1 MGRIL
6 LVVRLAARNLRR
18 RPAEAALLLLAI
30 TAATTVLTL
39 GLVLRGVTD
48 DPYQNTRQATAGP
61 DVVASFAP
69 DPATGQPA
77 DVAGMEALT
86 DAPGVIDH
94 SGPYPVVGAELEADG
109 LTGSRRTPRGE
120 VVGGAAGVW
129 AVGRDP
135 AAAAV
140 DQPQLTQGSWVRDGG
155 AVVEAGFAD
164 ALDVREGD
172 QITLRTRLCTFDTPT
187 GPADC
192 GVVNGRSFRVVGVAV
207 TAAARPYPGVCVAP
221 ECPWV
226 AEARRGAMEDAMAE
240 GPPADDPPPDEAV
253 NNEPFVEAPVEP
265 GLVWLTEADARGLA
279 PAEEHLSYVVNL
291 KLADPADA
299 PAFVNAH
306 FSPGDIG
313 PIMSTSAP
321 LILESWQ
328 DIRDG
333 HDQVMKDQGQVLQI
347 GSRLLGLLAVASVA
361 VLVGGRMADQTRRVG
376 LLKAVGGTPR
386 LVAAVLLAEYV
397 VVALLAAAAGLAA
410 GWLAAPLLTDPGA
423 ALLGRAGAPS
433 LTLATAGQVTAVAL
447 GVAVIATFVPAV
459 RAARTSTV
467 HALAD
472 AARPPRRT
480 PWLIAISARLPV
492 PLLLGLRVAA
502 RRPRRVVLSTASIAV
517 TVTGIVAVLAAHA
530 QNNQDAQLVGGTDPG
545 TVRMNQVLLVITVT
559 LVALAAVNAIF
570 VTWATALDAKHAS
583 ALARALGATPQQV
596 STGLSVAQVLP
607 ALVGAVL
614 GIAGGLA
621 LFAALGGGDDGVT
634 GPPLWQLL
642 AVVPGTVLV
651 VAALTTIPA
660 RLGARRPTAE
670 ILQAEL
676 A

>member
-1 MGRIL
+1 MI
-6 LVVRLAARNLRR
+6 N
-18 RPAEAALLLLAI
+18 
-30 TAATTVLTL
+30 
-39 GLVLRGVTD
+39 
-48 DPYQNTRQATAGP
+48 
-61 DVVASFAP
+61 
-69 DPATGQPA
+69 
-77 DVAGMEALT
+77 
-86 DAPGVIDH
+86 
-94 SGPYPVVGAELEADG
+94 
-109 LTGSRRTPRGE
+109 
-120 VVGGAAGVW
+120 
-129 AVGRDP
+129 
-135 AAAAV
+135 
-140 DQPQLTQGSWVRDGG
+140 
-155 AVVEAGFAD
+155 
-164 ALDVREGD
+164 
-172 QITLRTRLCTFDTPT
+172 
-187 GPADC
+187 
-192 GVVNGRSFRVVGVAV
+192 RSFQVVGVAV
-207 TAAARPYPGVCVAP
+207 TAAATPYPGVCFGWD
-221 ECPWV
+221 CPGI
-226 AEARRGAMEDAMAE
+226 AEAMSDPDAGRPASDEPEIADDAE
-240 GPPADDPPPDEAV
+240 APAD
-253 NNEPFVEAPVEP
+253 PVEP

-279 PAEEHLSYVVNL
+279 PTEEALSYVVNL

-299 PAFVNAH
+299 PAFVNAR
-306 FSPGDIG
+306 FP
-313 PIMSTSAP
+313 TNWNAP
-321 LILESWQ
+321 VLQSWQ

-333 HDQVMKDQGQVLQI
+333 HDQMVQDQRRVLLI

-386 LVAAVLLAEYV
+386 MVAVVLLTEYLV
-397 VVALLAAAAGLAA
+397 LALLAAAAGLAA

-423 ALLGRAGAPS
+423 GLLGSAGAPS
-433 LTLATAGQVTAVAL
+433 LTLSTAGQVTAVAL
-447 GVAVIATFVPAV
+447 GVAVLATFVPAV

-480 PWLIAISARLPV
+480 AWLIAISARLPV

-502 RRPRRVVLSTASIAV
+502 RRPRRVVLSTVSIAI
-517 TVTGIVAVLAAHA
+517 TVSGIVAVLAAKA
-530 QNNQDAQLVGGTDPG
+530 QLDQDAQLVGGTDPE
-545 TVRMNQVLLVITVT
+545 TVRANQVLLVITVT

-570 VTWATALDAKHAS
+570 VTWATALDTKHSS

-596 STGLSVAQVLP
+596 STGLSAAQVLP

-621 LFAALGGGDDGVT
+621 LFNGVGGGDDGVT

-642 AVVPGTVLV
+642 AVVPATVLV

>member
-1 MGRIL
+1 VGRIL

-39 GLVLRGVTD
+39 GLVMRGVTD
-48 DPYQNTRQATAGP
+48 DPYQNTRDATAGP
-61 DVVASFAP
+61 DVVASAGP
-69 DPATGQPA
+69 IPGQPA
-77 DVAGMEALT
+77 DVAGLEALT
-86 DAPGVIDH
+86 DATGVVDH

-109 LTGSRRTPRGE
+109 VTGSRRTPRGE

-135 AAAAV
+135 AAASV
-140 DQPQLTQGSWVRDGG
+140 DQPELTQGSWVRDGG

-164 ALDVREGD
+164 ALDVGAGD
-172 QITLRTRLCTFDTPT
+172 QITLRTRLCTPQTPT
-187 GPADC
+187 TTQECRVATD
-192 GVVNGRSFRVVGVAV
+192 RSFRVVGVAV
-207 TAAARPYPGVCVAP
+207 TAAARPYPNVCFAQF
-221 ECPWV
+221 CPWF
-226 AEARRGAMEDAMAE
+226 AEAMEDEMAE
-240 GPPADDPPPDEAV
+240 DPSPDEAAADGSV
-253 NNEPFVEAPVEP
+253 DDERFVDDPVEP
-265 GLVWLTEADARGLA
+265 GLVWLTDADARGLA
-279 PAEEHLSYVVNL
+279 PAEEFLSYVVNL
-291 KLADPADA
+291 KLADPTDA
-299 PAFVNAH
+299 PAFVDAH
-306 FSPGDIG
+306 LSSSTGDTIY
-313 PIMSTSAP
+313 
-321 LILESWQ
+321 ESWQ
-328 DIRDG
+328 DIRDE
-333 HDQVMKDQGQVLQI
+333 HDQVVKDQRQVLLI

-386 LVAAVLLAEYV
+386 LVAVVLLTEYV

-423 ALLGRAGAPS
+423 GLLGSAGTPS
-433 LTLATAGQVTAVAL
+433 LTLATAAQVTAVAL
-447 GVAVIATFVPAV
+447 GVAVVATFVPAV

-502 RRPRRVVLSTASIAV
+502 RRPRRIVLSALSIAI
-517 TVTGIVAVLAAHA
+517 TVTGIVAVLAVRALVH
-530 QNNQDAQLVGGTDPG
+530 QDAQLVGGTDPD
-545 TVRMNQVLLVITVT
+545 TVRANQVLLVLTVT
-559 LVALAAVNAIF
+559 LIALAAVNAIF
-570 VTWATALDAKHAS
+570 VTWATALDAKHSS

-607 ALVGAVL
+607 ALAGAVL

-621 LFAALGGGDDGVT
+621 LFNGLGGGEDGVT

-642 AVVPGTVLV
+642 AVIPGTVLV

-660 RLGARRPTAE
+660 RLGARRSTAE